1 MKGSIST
8 DQGSLCA
15 AAPQRAAAEVSVGC
29 ALKAPFEADRIDRLL
44 ALWAFILGFFF
55 VRWVFKAWQGWGVAV
70 FAIVYCLTVAI
81 YLTRKGVA
89 IPRSGFFWLAAV
101 GSTGLSYALYDNN
114 GLETWRSLFLF
125 CAAVYFVMS
134 AAGRLILG
142 RTSNWILLDGINGLF
157 LIPFKNLGSQFK
169 TLSSAIKI
177 KGDFG
182 KRVSS
187 IALGLLLGLLVIGM
201 VLPLLMRADSG
212 GFYKITHGIYEYYS
226 WLQQHFEELI
236 LDYLLAIPV
245 AAYLFGLM
253 AGCANDRACKTF
265 KEERVSDTLVS
276 VRRLVPATLYTALGL
291 ACGLY
296 LLFIG
301 SQLPYFFSAFAGQ
314 RPEGWQVYSEYA
326 RNGFFE
332 LCQIAAINLSLL
344 VLANLFSKKSRREDL
359 VLRILNGLLSS
370 LTLLLIITAFSKM
383 ALYIGAYG
391 LSMRRLLPCL
401 FMAFLSVICIGVIIL
416 QKRQFSMVRLSALT
430 GTVLLCALCLLNPD
444 GLVAGYNADRYLSG
458 TLATFDVEILRR
470 SGSAGVDSA
479 MKVYGQTEDDALKE
493 ELLVYIKD
501 QQQKSE
507 STSGTTRDSLQNVLA
522 RQKIG
527 SFLE

>member
-1 MKGSIST
+1 LKPTGSIS
-8 DQGSLCA
+8 DWRFGLF
-15 AAPQRAAAEVSVGC
+15 V
-29 ALKAPFEADRIDRLL
+29 
-44 ALWAFILGFFF
+44 LGFFF
-55 VRWVFKAWQGWGVAV
+55 VRWVFDSWQGWGVAL
-70 FAIVYCLTVAI
+70 FAIVYGLTVAL
-81 YLTRKGVA
+81 YLTKKGVA
-89 IPRSGFFWLAAV
+89 IPRSGLLWLAAV
-101 GSTGLSYALYDNN
+101 GSAGLSYALYDNN
-114 GLETWRSLFLF
+114 GLEPWRSLFLF

-134 AAGRLILG
+134 AAGRLILNK
-142 RTSNWILLDGINGLF
+142 TSNWILLDGVNGLF
-157 LIPFKNLGSQFK
+157 VIPFRNLGSQYK
-169 TLSSAIKI
+169 TLFSTIKI

-187 IALGLLLGLLVIGM
+187 IALGLLLGLMVIGM

-226 WLQQHFEELI
+226 WLQQHFEELV

-265 KEERVSDTLVS
+265 KEERVSDVLGS
-276 VRRLVPATLYTALGL
+276 VRRLMPATLYTALGL

-301 SQLPYFFSAFAGQ
+301 SQLPYFFSAFIGQ

-344 VLANLFSKKSRREDL
+344 VLANLFSRKPRREDL

-370 LTLLLIITAFSKM
+370 LTLLLIMTAFSKM
-383 ALYIGAYG
+383 AMYIGAYG

-401 FMAFLSVICIGVIIL
+401 FMVFLSVVCIGVIAL
-416 QKRQFSMVRLSALT
+416 QKWQFSMVRLSALT
-430 GTVLLCALCLLNPD
+430 GTVMLCALCLLNPD
-444 GLVAGYNADRYLSG
+444 SLVADYNADRYLSG
-458 TLATFDVEILRR
+458 TLVKFDVEILYR

-479 MKVYGQTEDDALKE
+479 IKVYGQTEDDALKE
-493 ELLVYIKD
+493 ELFAYIKD
-501 QQQKSE
+501 QQE
-507 STSGTTRDSLQNVLA
+507 TCASTSGTTRDSLQKVLA

-527 SFLE
+527 TFLDQ